1 MKDLSYI
8 RMAMIKVS
16 SRWYIIGIHFGL
28 PMNTLDAIKSK
39 NRNDSDKCLT
49 CVIAEWLKNFSKKQ
63 GPPTWR
69 KVAIAVSSRVGGDNP
84 SEACKIA
91 KEYASKLYLLIMM
104 IKIS

>member
-1 MKDLSYI
+1 
-8 RMAMIKVS
+8 MAMIKVS

-49 CVIAEWLKNFSKKQ
+49 CVIAEWLKNFPKKQ

-69 KVAIAVSSRVGGDNP
+69 KVAIAVSFGVGGDNP
-84 SEACKIA
+84 SEACRIA
-91 KEYASKLYLLIMM
+91 EEYAIYLLIMM